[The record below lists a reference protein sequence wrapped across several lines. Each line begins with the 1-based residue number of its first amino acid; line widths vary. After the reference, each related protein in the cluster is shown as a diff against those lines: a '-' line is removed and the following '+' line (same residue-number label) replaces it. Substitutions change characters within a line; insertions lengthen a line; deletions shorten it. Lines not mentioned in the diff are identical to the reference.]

1 MHQSASKCMQNELCK
16 GIVHEI
22 DKELVL
28 ITSKGVKIN
37 EIHLPLYGG
46 TPCIVSYFVRWTFTK
61 EQRKKIRESPKLVCF
76 LGYPMKS
83 VGCDVATT
91 TQSPWGKIQ

>member
-1 MHQSASKCMQNELCK
+1 MRAFKSPFLD
-16 GIVHEI
+16 IEI
-22 DKELVL
+22 
-28 ITSKGVKIN
+28 T
-37 EIHLPLYGG
+37 
-46 TPCIVSYFVRWTFTK
+46 IVSYFVRWTFTK